1 MSMTAIRHDWA
12 MLSHREVSALD
23 MHQAVAVL
31 PLGATEQHGPHLPLS
46 TDTDIA
52 EGLFEAAMDRVA
64 DAVTVLRLPTIAIGA
79 SAEHADRAGT
89 LSVPAETLAASLR
102 SIGAGVAAAG
112 VRRLVLLNA
121 HGGNLAAMDI
131 AALDLRRAHG
141 LLAVKLHYP
150 RLRIG
155 PVDLPACE
163 LARGIHGGAV
173 ETAMMLHLHPQR
185 VDRAALPTA
194 DAAAPGMSD
203 APGRVAP
210 NGEAPYAWLA
220 DDLDATGIVG
230 DPRLADP
237 ALGERLVSA
246 YGTAIAE
253 VFTETAQM
261 GLSTDG

>member
-1 MSMTAIRHDWA
+1 MTTTHHDWA
-12 MLSHREVSALD
+12 TLSHHALSALD
-23 MHQAVAVL
+23 VRRAVAVL
-31 PLGATEQHGPHLPLS
+31 PLGATEQHGAHLPLS

-52 EGLFEAAMDRVA
+52 EGLFEAAMERVA
-64 DAVTVLRLPTIAIGA
+64 DDVTVLRLPTIAIGA

-89 LSVPAETLAASLR
+89 LSVPAETLAATLR

-112 VRRLVLLNA
+112 VRRLVMLNA

-141 LLAVKLHYP
+141 LLVVKLHYP

-155 PVDLPACE
+155 PVDLPASE

-173 ETAMMLHLHPQR
+173 ETAMMLHLSPER
-185 VDRAALPTA
+185 VDRAAFPMA
-194 DAAAPGMSD
+194 DAATPGVSD

-220 DDLDATGIVG
+220 DDLDATGIAG
-230 DPRLADP
+230 DPRLADA
-237 ALGERLVSA
+237 ALGERLVTA
-246 YGTAIAE
+246 CAAAIAE
-253 VFTETAQM
+253 VLTETSQM
-261 GLSTDG
+261 ECPAGG